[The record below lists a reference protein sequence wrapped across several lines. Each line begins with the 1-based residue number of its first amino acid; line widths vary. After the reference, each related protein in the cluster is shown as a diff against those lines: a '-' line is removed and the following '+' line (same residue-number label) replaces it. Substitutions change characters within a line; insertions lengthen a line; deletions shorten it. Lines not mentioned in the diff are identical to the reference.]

1 MTHLARLLHSTKAQV
16 CFLSETRNSSI
27 TTTTIRNRFNY
38 NEAFVVPAQCQPGGL
53 WLLWNDEIDINVVNH
68 SHNFIFALC
77 TNKTCMQ
84 QYGLICIYGD
94 PHHRTT
100 REIWERVLN
109 FVLQNRNLP
118 MFCMG
123 DLNELLH
130 VNEKLGPTRA
140 DANCIYEFSSCVKQC
155 GLIDLGYNGPA
166 YTGTNKRF
174 SYVPTYERLGRCL
187 GNAEWYLVFP
197 STIIYYLPMMYNDH
211 APILAVLNS
220 QRPLLHKPFCFEN
233 GWLPEQDFHDIAKQ
247 SWQHSSARDFSHKN
261 KFLAADLKKWRRK
274 KRKNND
280 LLAHLESQILQQQ
293 SLHLSLQNHNLQQ

>member
-1 MTHLARLLHSTKAQV
+1 
-16 CFLSETRNSSI
+16 
-27 TTTTIRNRFNY
+27 
-38 NEAFVVPAQCQPGGL
+38 
-53 WLLWNDEIDINVVNH
+53 
-68 SHNFIFALC
+68 
-77 TNKTCMQ
+77 
-84 QYGLICIYGD
+84 
-94 PHHRTT
+94 
-100 REIWERVLN
+100 
-109 FVLQNRNLP
+109 
-118 MFCMG
+118 MG

-261 KFLAADLKKWRRK
+261 KFLAADLRKWRRK
-274 KRKNND
+274 KTKK
-280 LLAHLESQILQQQ
+280 Q
-293 SLHLSLQNHNLQQ
+293 